1 MLHLIMMGCKTKEK
15 QSWVVEAK
23 EIRPGLLREK
33 LPVRQQV
40 KGLGCQL
47 KKGDLPLQV
56 RH

>member
-1 MLHLIMMGCKTKEK
+1 
-15 QSWVVEAK
+15 VVEEK
-23 EIRPGLLREK
+23 KIRPGLLREK